1 MRARLARDSLKYL
14 LMPAVEGLQSG
25 AIHQRTRTPKATV
38 ARPRAAPSTAA
49 LKRERAGVGIPL
61 PPNLAKRLTNAVTVR
76 GCNVRMKRGLD

>member
-1 MRARLARDSLKYL
+1 MRARLARDSLKYR

-61 PPNLAKRLTNAVTVR
+61 PPNLAKRLTNAVTSS
-76 GCNVRMKRGLD
+76 GLQCQNERGLD